1 MKLCAVHVPVVSF
14 ICTLFDQTLLDTMMP
29 DYNVSTC
36 IVIAFLKKKIKMF
49 TFIYAT
55 LPSSVRTIKNLVV
68 KVVDPQLEVYII
80 MIIFFLFNYQQI
92 KSVHVFFF
100 FNTKN
105 LHRTFRN

>member
-1 MKLCAVHVPVVSF
+1 
-14 ICTLFDQTLLDTMMP
+14 
-29 DYNVSTC
+29 
-36 IVIAFLKKKIKMF
+36 MF